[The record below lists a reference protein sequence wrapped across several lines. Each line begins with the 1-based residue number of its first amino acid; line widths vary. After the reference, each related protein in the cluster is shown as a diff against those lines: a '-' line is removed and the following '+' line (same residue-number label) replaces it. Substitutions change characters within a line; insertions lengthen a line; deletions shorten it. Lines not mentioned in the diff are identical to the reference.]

1 MNRHIDLAA
10 ILSLFRP
17 DSLWEDM
24 GCDRK
29 TNPFRLEDGHHFAV
43 LRANNFTVHRHLNT
57 LPDKDK
63 VKRGE
68 WLGKIHDISPLKRGF
83 GTIIDGVS
91 IGSATPPVK
100 TSIIDLDIDEK
111 EVNVMEGI
119 LAENKKGLVFFLRKV
134 HQEIGADLSFQPDTK
149 DGTQLLDVLSQQS
162 PKLKLLYQVI
172 LDLVVTGGSKFVIW
186 TEYPWEQVF
195 VKVVLKFIGVNPH
208 SLHAEM
214 NNIQRAEL
222 VKQFNESGTTHMIL
236 ITTYKV
242 AGREKKRL
250 RFFKKFESR
259 CTIPKP
265 WSEAGTAAAG
275 LRDAEQMTEKR
286 QRERL
291 RLIKKFGASAKI
303 GDFPLT
309 DAEKEEL
316 KIQGDS
322 TNPMTMI
329 NEAVESDQPSTQN
342 YLALLIHKSS
352 REQVSFTH

>member
-1 MNRHIDLAA
+1 MAN
-10 ILSLFRP
+10 S
-17 DSLWEDM
+17 
-24 GCDRK
+24 
-29 TNPFRLEDGHHFAV
+29 FAV
-43 LRANNFTVHRHLNT
+43 HRYLNT
-57 LPDKDK
+57 LPDKDQ

-68 WLGKIHDISPLKRGF
+68 WLGKIHDVFPLKRGF

-91 IGSATPPVK
+91 IGSAISPVK

-111 EVNVMEGI
+111 EVNVMGVI
-119 LAENKKGLVFFLRKV
+119 LAENKKALVYENENGIMIMDGRKFRSL
-134 HQEIGADLSFQPDTK
+134 I
-149 DGTQLLDVLSQQS
+149 QS
-162 PKLKLLYQVI
+162 VTRH
-172 LDLVVTGGSKFVIW
+172 LVVTGGSKFVIW
-186 TEYPWEQVF
+186 TENPWEQVF
-195 VKVVLKFIGVNPH
+195 VKVVLKFIKVNPY

-242 AGREKKRL
+242 AG
-250 RFFKKFESR
+250 KFESR

-352 REQVSFTH
+352 LRNRKIGFSEDSHVKNK